1 MIKMS
6 IKYFLVRKKFK
17 SFKELCKTIH
27 NHYELM
33 EWYKFNNIKWP
44 NDKGKDP
51 NDKPFEWPDYIIKS
65 KVGLCW
71 DHAIFSYY
79 WCKNHNIK
87 PYMVMIQSIYE
98 METEYFI
105 LGHAITFYEINGEF
119 YIFDYKSKKSQSRI
133 LGPYKVPNI
142 DILLEK
148 YAVVFK
154 QTTDMKMKQAFMIPY
169 DSNTFYIYT
178 TPGDELDSIY
188 DKYYN
193 NRDIIQNEFMDK
205 FIVPRMKSKY
215 PNYPDFR
222 DKNVKHT
229 EFEQVIHTVKSFFI
243 RIKNKILG

>member
-1 MIKMS
+1 MS

-87 PYMVMIQSIYE
+87 PYMVITDSIIIKE
-98 METEYFI
+98 DKI
-105 LGHAITFYEINGEF
+105 
-119 YIFDYKSKKSQSRI
+119 KR
-133 LGPYKVPNI
+133 
-142 DILLEK
+142 DILIGNKTVQKAATIIEALATHNGFFNQYTSISRK
-148 YAVVFK
+148 IYYIL
-154 QTTDMKMKQAFMIPY
+154 TY
-169 DSNTFYIYT
+169 FYKIV
-178 TPGDELDSIY
+178 
-188 DKYYN
+188 
-193 NRDIIQNEFMDK
+193 NEYL
-205 FIVPRMKSKY
+205 R
-215 PNYPDFR
+215 
-222 DKNVKHT
+222 
-229 EFEQVIHTVKSFFI
+229 
-243 RIKNKILG
+243 LL